1 MLLAFDV
8 GNSNIVMGGYCGD
21 TLRFLTRFSTDHNLE
36 ADQYAVQL
44 RGILQL
50 YGVSAENISTI
61 LIASVVPEVTPVLMR
76 ALKHFTAVAPHLFT
90 LADADGVKVVI
101 DNPAEL
107 GNDILAAAV
116 AVRHTRPLP
125 AVIIDMGTATKITA
139 LDAQGQLLGVAISPG
154 LFVSLEALVQ
164 KASALRGIP
173 LDAPPKAIGRNTPDN
188 MKSGIILGGAAM
200 LDGMIDRFA
209 EEMGEIASV
218 VATGGA
224 AQVVVEQCRHS
235 VEFSDTLVL
244 DGLRIC
250 SAATKNTPATGG

>member
-36 ADQYAVQL
+36 ADQYAIQL

-50 YGVSAENISTI
+50 YDVAAENISTI
-61 LIASVVPEVTPVLMR
+61 MVASVVPEITPVLVR
-76 ALKHFTAVAPHLFT
+76 ALRHFTAVTPRLFT
-90 LADADGVKVVI
+90 LNDADGVTVDI

-107 GNDILAAAV
+107 GTDILAAAV

-139 LDAQGQLLGVAISPG
+139 LNAQGHLLGVAISPG
-154 LFVSLEALVQ
+154 LFVSLDALVQ

-173 LDAPPKAIGRNTPDN
+173 LDAPATAIGRNTPDS
-188 MKSGIILGGAAM
+188 MKSGIVLGGAAM

-209 EEMGEIASV
+209 EEMGGIASV

-244 DGLRIC
+244 DGLRVC
-250 SAATKNTPATGG
+250 AAAGKNAQLTGG